1 MIYVP
6 LEDLAET
13 VIWNSEVYAPHPDGK
28 GQLPADLIAHLQR
41 QQMPSESEPN
51 QSYIAVRPG
60 VISCDV
66 LWNNRIYSPQHGE
79 TRDVP
84 ADLFGWLIENRP
96 DLLAMDAFTIVKEK
110 AAPPDGSRLELE
122 SPDLIAEQ
130 IAPGDMPTA
139 PDGTVDDSGHASIGD
154 LPDADDEEII
164 LDVGTQIIAA

>member
-13 VIWNSEVYAPHPDGK
+13 VIWNSEVYAPHPEGK

-60 VISCDV
+60 VIACDV
-66 LWNNRIYSPQHGE
+66 LWNNRIYSPQDDATH
-79 TRDVP
+79 DVP
-84 ADLFGWLIENRP
+84 ADLLAWLVSSRP
-96 DLLAMDAFTIVKEK
+96 ELLVMDVLETAKQK

-139 PDGTVDDSGHASIGD
+139 PNGTVEDSGHASIGD
-154 LPDADDEEII
+154 LPDTDDEEII